1 MPKTID
7 WNDLFEDL
15 KDSVVGTIKE
25 EAKAFLDQHKDA
37 KDFVEERG
45 KRLAE
50 LGVEYVKATDDA
62 GRDHVLLQMKVVQ
75 QSIRNEI
82 SSVAVAAEAQAR
94 ASFAKVVD
102 TAVGVLLKA
111 LPVLV
116 ALI

>member
-1 MPKTID
+1 MPNID
-7 WNDLFEDL
+7 YKGLLDDL

-25 EAKAFLDQHKDA
+25 EAKAFLDKHQDA

-62 GRDHVLLQMKVVQ
+62 GREQVLLQMKVVQ

-82 SSVAVAAEAQAR
+82 ASIAVGAEAQAK
-94 ASFAKVVD
+94 ATFAKIVD
-102 TAVGVLLKA
+102 TAVGVLIKA
-111 LPVLV
+111 IPVLI
-116 ALI
+116 ALA

>member
-1 MPKTID
+1 MPKNID
-7 WNDLFEDL
+7 FSELFEDL

-25 EAKAFLDQHKDA
+25 EAKAFLDKHQDA

-62 GRDHVLLQMKVVQ
+62 DRERVLLQMKVVQ

-82 SSVAVAAEAQAR
+82 SSVAVAAEAQAK
-94 ASFAKVVD
+94 ASFAKIVD
-102 TAVGVLLKA
+102 TAVSVLVKA

-116 ALI
+116 SLI